1 MKNKNELNYQQARIV
16 RKQSL
21 RDVIADEL
29 IRGKG
34 LGSAIT
40 GAIGLKTQAR
50 VKGIKAKFDPLNLVK
65 FLTFGSRLGPALYGK
80 LFGRSQKDVEY
91 FTGRAKPIGRGRQK
105 LVKDG
110 EEGDENTGGM
120 KTILKQILTFLQK
133 THEHDMTMREEE
145 NNLKESNNL
154 ADEKRHKE
162 LLKALGVKTTDEP
175 TATPVEKE
183 KENDGFLS
191 GLMNSIRGIIKG
203 ITDKIVN
210 IKKDFEKA
218 MEAFKDFKM
227 IKEFAQTVKK
237 AWPALIAILEW
248 FTKPF
253 GAALLGIT
261 ALAAFLLLMK
271 QTKEEIEANPYAPE
285 YKDNVYAMMLRKE
298 TSTIAEG
305 AALNQGKAL
314 QPVNRSEIADAVM
327 LPDSVFSDKDARE
340 QYGMGKQ
347 GLQQWLIDNPSVK
360 VFQRPEI
367 VGNPIRDAKAAISR
381 KKDAETDARRFDV
394 KQPEKQPERIKFVD
408 TIKNFMIELNS
419 DPNPRDLLPKDD
431 PQSTDR
437 QNELWE
443 GEKKIMME
451 NLPWNWG
458 PHMDELRRKLDMK
471 YNNNNGK
478 PVPPPIKDNIIDN
491 TSQLMEDNLDLINQL
506 AVNRKK
512 VISTQPT
519 NIASASTSTQTQSR
533 PIPMPSVRMA
543 ENSYKNA
550 VYSSFG

>member
-419 DPNPRDLLPKDD
+419 DPNPRDLLPKDN

>member
-1 MKNKNELNYQQARIV
+1 MKNKNELNYQQARTV

-21 RDVIADEL
+21 KDVIADEL

-105 LVKDG
+105 LVKDDVD
-110 EEGDENTGGM
+110 GDENTSGM

-394 KQPEKQPERIKFVD
+394 KQPERIKFVD

-419 DPNPRDLLPKDD
+419 DPNPRDLLPKDN

>member
-305 AALNQGKAL
+305 ASLNQGKAL

>member
-105 LVKDG
+105 LVKDDVD
-110 EEGDENTGGM
+110 GDENTSGM

-305 AALNQGKAL
+305 ASLNQGKAL

>member
-394 KQPEKQPERIKFVD
+394 KQPERIKFVD